1 MEPRKP
7 EVPIDTIEQRLERLE
22 RDSRRWKALTT
33 LAMVALS
40 LVLLIG
46 AGKSGETSG
55 PNELQAQAFVLV
67 DRNGTPLARLGLLP
81 HGAWGLGFYDQGKKS
96 RIVLS
101 VEGDGASSISL
112 FGKDGK
118 GSLLLSANGNG
129 ASSLRLVDTHW
140 KTRTTLATWPDG
152 SPFLQLTDRDGKDRA
167 LLRYTEVT
175 ARGTGELIKRP
186 GPSLLFFDQEET
198 VVWQAP

>member
-1 MEPRKP
+1 MEPRKS

-22 RDSRRWKALTT
+22 RDSRRWKALTI

-46 AGKSGETSG
+46 AGKSGETSM

-118 GSLLLSANGNG
+118 GGLLLSAHSNG